1 MLSKRNV
8 PLVCGRHA
16 CVSHAV
22 NFEAGSHG
30 HYAWETMGTAL
41 ASALYLPEAPLL
53 ASFVDVHGHSP
64 LVQLT
69 LWKGEGSF
77 GAGIQED
84 VCGRAASRK
93 LPNRLFCMAIE
104 VAQ

>member
-22 NFEAGSHG
+22 NFEAGSHR
-30 HYAWETMGTAL
+30 HYAWETMGIAL
-41 ASALYLPEAPLL
+41 ASALYPPGAPLL
-53 ASFVDVHGHSP
+53 ASFVDAHGHSP

-69 LWKGEGSF
+69 LWKGKGSL
-77 GAGIQED
+77 GAGIPED
-84 VCGRAASRK
+84 ACGRAASRK
-93 LPNRLFCMAIE
+93 FSNRHST
-104 VAQ
+104 